1 MALGG
6 QLASVWRAV
15 SFGPLLH
22 GRALRRHKGN
32 RMAQDSACREQQPLV
47 GGWRIAEAY
56 NIGKQIAAVGIAGAR
71 ALDDLGYEIPSL
83 HFR

>member
-1 MALGG
+1 
-6 QLASVWRAV
+6 
-15 SFGPLLH
+15 
-22 GRALRRHKGN
+22 
-32 RMAQDSACREQQPLV
+32 MAQDSACREQQPLV